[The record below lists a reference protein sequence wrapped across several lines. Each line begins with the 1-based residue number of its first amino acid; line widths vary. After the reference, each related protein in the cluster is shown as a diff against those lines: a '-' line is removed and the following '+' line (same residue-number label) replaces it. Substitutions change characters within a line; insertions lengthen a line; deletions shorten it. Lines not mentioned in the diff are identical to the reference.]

1 MLHRRALLVAPAA
14 LTLAAPAALTLVVPA
29 ALTLAAPALLTR
41 PAHAQPIANGRTVR
55 LVVPFPPGGAVD
67 LLGRILAERMGPAL
81 GQTVVVENRSGAGGV
96 LGADAVAKGDRDGTM
111 IGLIGVTTLVAFPFM
126 TTRLPFDPVRDLAPV
141 TQITDGA
148 LLCVVNAEAARRYG
162 WTDFRSM
169 ILWSRA
175 NPERVRMGSSG
186 SGTSSHLNIEA
197 INRAAN
203 AQILHVPYRGG
214 GPAINDLVAGNIEMM
229 FDVMPAL
236 MPHVESGRFLAFAVS
251 SNGALPFL
259 PQVPGM
265 GSFADLGLGTHNV
278 VTWNAVMAPAGVP
291 EPVIA
296 RLFQAVRS
304 VAADPAFIARLL
316 PLGYGTVVS
325 PSPAALAAL
334 IQAERPVWQRLVEI
348 SGARLD

>member
-1 MLHRRALLVAPAA
+1 MNRRAL
-14 LTLAAPAALTLVVPA
+14 LAAPAALALPA
-29 ALTLAAPALLTR
+29 A
-41 PAHAQPIANGRTVR
+41 AQPIAGGRPVR

-67 LLGRILAERMGPAL
+67 LLGRLLAERLAPAL
-81 GQTVVVENRSGAGGV
+81 GQNVVVENRGGAGGV

-111 IGLIGVTTLVAFPFM
+111 LGLIGVTTLAAFPFM
-126 TTRLPFDPVRDLAPV
+126 TSRLPFDPVRDFAPIS
-141 TQITDGA
+141 QITDGA
-148 LLCVVNAEAARRYG
+148 LLCVVNADAARRYG

-251 SNGALPFL
+251 SNAALPFL
-259 PQVPGM
+259 PNVPGV
-265 GSFADLGLGTHNV
+265 GSFADLGLGSHNV
-278 VTWNAVMAPAGVP
+278 VTWNAIMAPSGVP
-291 EPVIA
+291 EATIA
-296 RLFQAVRS
+296 RLHQAILS
-304 VAADPAFIARLL
+304 VAADPAFVARLQ
-316 PLGYGTVVS
+316 PLGYGTVIS
-325 PSPAALAAL
+325 RTPADLAAL
-334 IQAERPVWQRLVEI
+334 IQTERPVWQRLVEI
-348 SGARLD
+348 SGARLE

>member
-1 MLHRRALLVAPAA
+1 MTIQRRTLLAS
-14 LTLAAPAALTLVVPA
+14 
-29 ALTLAAPALLTR
+29 PALLG
-41 PAHAQPIANGRTVR
+41 ASAALAQPIAGGRAVR

-67 LLGRILAERMGPAL
+67 LLGRLLAERLGPAL
-81 GQTVVVENRSGAGGV
+81 GQNVVVENRGGAGGI

-111 IGLIGVTTLVAFPFM
+111 LGLIGVTTLAAFPFM
-126 TTRLPFDPVRDLAPV
+126 TTRLPFDPVRDFSPIS
-141 TQITDGA
+141 QITDGA
-148 LLCVVNAEAARRYG
+148 LLCVVNAEAARRHG

-169 ILWSRA
+169 IHWSRA

-251 SNGALPFL
+251 SNAALPFL
-259 PQVPGM
+259 PNVPGM
-265 GSFADLGLGTHNV
+265 GAFADLGLGAHNV
-278 VTWNAVMAPAGVP
+278 VTWNAIMAPAGVP
-291 EPVIA
+291 EATIA
-296 RLFQAVRS
+296 RLHQAVLA
-304 VAADPAFIARLL
+304 VAADQAFVQRLQ
-316 PLGYGTVVS
+316 PLGYGTVTS
-325 PSPAALAAL
+325 RQPSDLAAL
-334 IQAERPVWQRLVEI
+334 IQAERPFWQRLVEI
-348 SGARLD
+348 SGARLE